1 MTLPNRLSLQDLVWY
16 QIVHFRLQ
24 TIDGKPQVFEIGPD
38 QAACAPKT
46 ERQACVDHAFK
57 PDPRFPLYSA
67 AGLQVFREMKSGSSP
82 VCKVRALGNSEIMM
96 SKTPQMGLGKRM
108 KIKIAR
114 PRLLGYVT
122 HAETGVIIGFLREWV
137 ESSHL
142 GATLDSIYM
151 GNIDLNTRQKW
162 ADQIEEEMTNLHDI
176 GFFWGDC
183 KPVNVIVDEK
193 QNLWLIVLGGSF
205 TQL

>member
-1 MTLPNRLSLQDLVWY
+1 
-16 QIVHFRLQ
+16 
-24 TIDGKPQVFEIGPD
+24 
-38 QAACAPKT
+38 
-46 ERQACVDHAFK
+46 
-57 PDPRFPLYSA
+57 
-67 AGLQVFREMKSGSSP
+67 
-82 VCKVRALGNSEIMM
+82 
-96 SKTPQMGLGKRM
+96 M